1 VSSAGSESARAAIV
15 VPDVQSGGLPIRFVQ
30 WLVEPETYIHAG
42 DRVAELLVSGV
53 LFHVESPADGT
64 FVEPG
69 QSTRAEVSVGEVLG
83 WVDVDSPDT
92 TSD

>member
-1 VSSAGSESARAAIV
+1 V
-15 VPDVQSGGLPIRFVQ
+15 VPDVQSGGQPIRFVQ

-53 LFHVESPADGT
+53 LFHVESPVDGT

-69 QSTRAEVSVGEVLG
+69 QSTRAEVGVGEVLG
-83 WVDVDSPDT
+83 WVDVDD
-92 TSD
+92 SDRTND

>member
-1 VSSAGSESARAAIV
+1 V
-15 VPDVQSGGLPIRFVQ
+15 VPDVQSGGQPIHFVQ

-42 DRVAELLVSGV
+42 DRVAELLISGV

-64 FVEPG
+64 FVGPG
-69 QSTRAEVSVGEVLG
+69 QLMRAEVSVGEVLG
-83 WVDVDSPDT
+83 WVDVDDSDT